1 MAREQ
6 ARKGEGDWRPSG
18 RVVRQWARHVGKLRD
33 GIRNRGRKEDVPLC
47 IVLRAEDVSKFLTVS
62 DGDGFV
68 AAGLRIR
75 LLGMDAPEIEQAC
88 LDEVRIHDV
97 DCYGRLLATC
107 HVGGR
112 DVGETMVREGLAV
125 CYRSDRYKEAER
137 EALRHRRGMWKG
149 AHQTPESWRRCHR
162 DDDRKRDAP
171 DGMTATASKA
181 GAKRNGRPRRKKP
194 QPVPAACAEGWTE
207 VGDAFRQ
214 LLRRARNFGADVGD
228 DAYEAPFAA
237 QIHEGADGEIE
248 RFRIQAS
255 EALVDEHGF
264 QPYAAGMGL
273 HHIRKSERQRQ
284 RGKKAFAAGK
294 RAHGAFASGMGVEN
308 LQIQPAA
315 HPSVPLLLLPAQ
327 KEAPAAHQVEAA
339 VRSG

>member
-1 MAREQ
+1 MTREH

-18 RVVRQWARHVGKLRD
+18 RVVRQWARHVGKLRE
-33 GIRNRGRKEDVPLC
+33 GIRNRSRRDGVPLC

-88 LDEVRIHDV
+88 RDEEGQEWPCGKRARWRLYELLSGREIEVRIHDV

-137 EALRHRRGMWKG
+137 EALRHRRGMWQG
-149 AHQTPESWRRCHR
+149 AHQTPESWRRCR
-162 DDDRKRDAP
+162 RGDDRKRDAP

-181 GAKRNGRPRRKKP
+181 GAKRSGRPQRKKP
-194 QPVPAACAEGWTE
+194 QPVPVACAEGWTE

-214 LLRRARNFGADVGD
+214 LLRRARNFGRRKKV
-228 DAYEAPFAA
+228 
-237 QIHEGADGEIE
+237 
-248 RFRIQAS
+248 
-255 EALVDEHGF
+255 
-264 QPYAAGMGL
+264 AG
-273 HHIRKSERQRQ
+273 
-284 RGKKAFAAGK
+284 
-294 RAHGAFASGMGVEN
+294 
-308 LQIQPAA
+308 
-315 HPSVPLLLLPAQ
+315 
-327 KEAPAAHQVEAA
+327 
-339 VRSG
+339 